1 MKVGNLAAHRDL
13 QRTHDPWSDVVLSA
27 SPSAEYASPGENSA
41 HAIYKHMHNALLVLP
56 IRPKLPGSAWHS
68 RCLNYRSA
76 MRVPILKQGDYVIAS
91 IQSALTDEDLVQ
103 LRDGLA
109 SHVGRYRSK
118 GVIVDVTV
126 LDVMDSFA
134 TRTVRDLA
142 QMVRLRGAQTVIV
155 GIQPEVA
162 FAMVQ
167 LGLELGDVATAL
179 DLEEALELLRHGR
192 R

>member
-1 MKVGNLAAHRDL
+1 
-13 QRTHDPWSDVVLSA
+13 
-27 SPSAEYASPGENSA
+27 
-41 HAIYKHMHNALLVLP
+41 
-56 IRPKLPGSAWHS
+56 
-68 RCLNYRSA
+68 

-91 IQSALTDEDLVQ
+91 IQSALTDDDLLQ
-103 LRDGLA
+103 LRDDLA
-109 SHVGRYRSK
+109 AHVGRFRSK

-142 QMVRLRGAQTVIV
+142 QMVRLRGARTVIV

-167 LGLELGDVATAL
+167 LGLELGNVATAL
-179 DLEEALELLRHGR
+179 DLEEALALLRHEAR
-192 R
+192 